1 MQPRTQQRWAK
12 HYGARLG
19 WSSVRAVAS
28 RTARRRHTLLHTAW
42 TTSALRDSCAVPGEH
57 RWIAKQSHG
66 SGVTVPLH
74 PGTGTCVPRFLAV
87 MMPFC
92 GSRHGESARD
102 FLSPNCVNL
111 FPGATAQPGT
121 RAMPSRCWP
130 RGGCQSKCA
139 TPSTGRRRFSSR
151 AAAAMAMQRR
161 DGRCA
166 RLGQILTRW
175 TPDVGTDAKQKQLR
189 SQYSTGLNIMDD
201 FQFSLIPF

>member
-1 MQPRTQQRWAK
+1 M
-12 HYGARLG
+12 
-19 WSSVRAVAS
+19 
-28 RTARRRHTLLHTAW
+28 
-42 TTSALRDSCAVPGEH
+42 
-57 RWIAKQSHG
+57 
-66 SGVTVPLH
+66 PLH
-74 PGTGTCVPRFLAV
+74 PGTGTCVPRFL
-87 MMPFC
+87 PFC

-130 RGGCQSKCA
+130 RGVCQSKCA
-139 TPSTGRRRFSSR
+139 TPSTVRRRFSSR

-189 SQYSTGLNIMDD
+189 NQYSTGLNIMDD
-201 FQFSLIPF
+201 FQFSLILQQQQIVFGWLEAPREKTHTRHAPARFSVLRCKNMPVPY